1 MENNTV
7 LFAAAVGAY
16 IGFATY
22 IPIDPVNGKFATLA
36 YRCLIRS
43 GLVIRYS
50 IKGALFVYTFPVC
63 IPILLAEVFHPIDR
77 NVY

>member
-1 MENNTV
+1 MENNTI
-7 LFAAAVGAY
+7 LLAAAIGAY
-16 IGFATY
+16 LGFATH
-22 IPIDPVNGKFATLA
+22 IPSYPINGKFANLA
-36 YRCLIRS
+36 YHCLIRS

-50 IKGALFVYTFPVC
+50 IKGALFVYTFPIC